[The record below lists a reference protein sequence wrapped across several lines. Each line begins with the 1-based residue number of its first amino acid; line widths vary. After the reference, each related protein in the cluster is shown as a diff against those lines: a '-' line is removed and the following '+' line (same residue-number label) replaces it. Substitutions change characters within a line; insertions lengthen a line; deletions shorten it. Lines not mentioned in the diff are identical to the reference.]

1 MEINREE
8 MRKRLATGAF
18 VENNGVVLRTI
29 NILRH
34 RYNKLTTIKYALPQL
49 AEDQFMDCLN
59 FLQEEGYIHLR
70 SVETQAEVQLADV
83 LHYSELEAKLTG
95 KGIRLLAQE
104 TKDPLIRV

>member
-1 MEINREE
+1 MDREA
-8 MRKRLATGAF
+8 MKKKLAAGAF

-49 AEDQFMDCLN
+49 PEDLFMDSLN

-70 SVETQAEVQLADV
+70 NVETQAEVQLADV
-83 LHYSELEAKLTG
+83 PHYSMLEAKLTG

-104 TKDPLIRV
+104 IKDPLIRV

>member
-8 MRKRLATGAF
+8 MRKRLNTGAF

-34 RYNKLTTIKYALPQL
+34 KYNKLTTIKYALPYL
-49 AEDQFMDCLN
+49 TEDLFLDCIN
-59 FLQEEGYIHLR
+59 FLQEESYIHLR
-70 SVETQAEVQLADV
+70 RVDTQAEVELADCA
-83 LHYSELEAKLTG
+83 HYTELEAKLTG

-104 TKDPLIRV
+104 IKDPLIKV

>member
-8 MRKRLATGAF
+8 MRKRLAAGAF

-49 AEDQFMDCLN
+49 AEDQFMDSLN

-70 SVETQAEVQLADV
+70 LVETQAEVQLADA

-104 TKDPLIRV
+104 IKDPLIKV